1 MWAIALRIP
10 CTVAPGST
18 SVRTLATAGTSR
30 TAAKGRGRLGRLV
43 QLTTGG
49 QAVGTNASGRRQ

>member
-1 MWAIALRIP
+1 M
-10 CTVAPGST
+10 
-18 SVRTLATAGTSR
+18 RTLATAGTSR

-43 QLTTGG
+43 QLTTGE